1 MPQSPE
7 VRHEILK
14 AERTFADQNDQ
25 IRRRHQEITSIRNE
39 LEAIQNDITEI
50 CRNGRLLALLELRKY
65 GYNPAEPRIP
75 KHQTGGGEWTRDPS
89 AGQRY
94 AAATQIAIHPSSLTG
109 ISRIDDTTKE
119 LAHLLAQVVD
129 KIGPTNLPPWLYGTL
144 VHTRFAAAVRAANI
158 PGVEVETTFSLL
170 SIFRYGS
177 KYSIR
182 PDAILRDD
190 AGDIV
195 AIYDVKTGTKGLESA
210 RVDEIRTKTRTT
222 SDTYVIE
229 MSIIRGAV
237 LKYS

>member
-1 MPQSPE
+1 MSNLPGAGSARSISRWRRSRRASVFANIVSFERFPGIIAAGIIAALEEGSETMIPYRGSFATAVPQSPE

-119 LAHLLAQVVD
+119 
-129 KIGPTNLPPWLYGTL
+129 
-144 VHTRFAAAVRAANI
+144 TRPSAC
-158 PGVEVETTFSLL
+158 S
-170 SIFRYGS
+170 GS
-177 KYSIR
+177 R
-182 PDAILRDD
+182 
-190 AGDIV
+190 
-195 AIYDVKTGTKGLESA
+195 
-210 RVDEIRTKTRTT
+210 
-222 SDTYVIE
+222 
-229 MSIIRGAV
+229 
-237 LKYS
+237 